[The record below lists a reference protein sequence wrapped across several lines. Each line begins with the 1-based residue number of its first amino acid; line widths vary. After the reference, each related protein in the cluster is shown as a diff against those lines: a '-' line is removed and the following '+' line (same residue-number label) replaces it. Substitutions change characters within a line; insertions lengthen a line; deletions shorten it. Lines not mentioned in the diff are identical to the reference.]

1 VKELFDKLL
10 SLGIGIAAVSK
21 EQVEKIVDELVEKG
35 KMTRN
40 ESSQVVEELINKG
53 KDTQKKLEEAINR
66 KVEEALKNLN
76 IVTTKDL
83 DELYKRI
90 EVLEEKLNQSNDDA

>member
-1 VKELFDKLL
+1 MKELFDKLL